1 MLCKFKNCSK
11 CNGDLVL
18 DGDEW
23 RCWQCGTYY
32 YPNEPVMDLPLEA
45 REPELVL
52 QGAVSGVGSD
62 VEEEARP
69 RRLRARRRTMTNI
82 NSVIMAKERSEQR
95 WWNKNQDIIDRLKQG
110 DSVRDISETVGKG
123 QRQIRG
129 VQERLKD
136 MSVAA

>member
-1 MLCKFKNCSK
+1 MLYRFKSCTK

-32 YPNEPVMDLPLEA
+32 YPNDPVMDLPPEVVESDLLFQAADCEA
-45 REPELVL
+45 KPRRVR
-52 QGAVSGVGSD
+52 
-62 VEEEARP
+62 ARP
-69 RRLRARRRTMTNI
+69 KTNI
-82 NSVIMAKERSEQR
+82 NSVIMAKERSDYCL
-95 WWNKNQDIIDRLKQG
+95 WTKNREIIDRLNQG
-110 DSVRDISETVGKG
+110 YSVREISEQVGKG

-136 MSVAA
+136 MALAS

>member
-1 MLCKFKNCSK
+1 MLCKFKDCAK

-32 YPNEPVMDLPLEA
+32 YPNEPVMDLPLESQIIIQDLESA
-45 REPELVL
+45 NCESET
-52 QGAVSGVGSD
+52 
-62 VEEEARP
+62 
-69 RRLRARRRTMTNI
+69 RRVRARRRTMTNI
-82 NSVIMAKERSEQR
+82 NSVIMAKERSENR
-95 WWNKNQDIIDRLKQG
+95 WWTKNQDIIARLKEG
-110 DSVRDISETVGKG
+110 HTVRDISKLVGKG

-136 MSVAA
+136 MSLAA

>member
-1 MLCKFKNCSK
+1 MLCNFKGCNK

-32 YPNEPVMDLPLEA
+32 YPSEPVMDLPQEA
-45 REPELVL
+45 AVPELVF
-52 QGAVSGVGSD
+52 
-62 VEEEARP
+62 EAADGEDRP
-69 RRLRARRRTMTNI
+69 RLVRTRRRMIPKI
-82 NSVIMAKERSEQR
+82 NSVIKARERSENR
-95 WWNKNQDIIDRLKQG
+95 WWTKNQEVIDQLKLG
-110 DSVRDISETVGKG
+110 YSVREISELVGKG

-136 MSVAA
+136 MALAS